1 MQDFR
6 QLLVW
11 QLAHELAV
19 NVILTTNQAE
29 RGHSTLIT
37 QARESAAS
45 VAANIAEG
53 TRRPTQ
59 KQFASF
65 LGIAIGS
72 LSETHNHLLLI
83 RDAGI
88 LRVDL
93 IQPLISKID
102 RLRPMLFS
110 PRTRV
115 LNNPDKKGS

>member
-6 QLLVW
+6 KLLVW
-11 QLAHELAV
+11 QIAHELAV
-19 NVILTTNQAE
+19 NVILVTNQAE
-29 RGHSTLIT
+29 RGHSSLIAQT
-37 QARESAAS
+37 RESAAS
-45 VAANIAEG
+45 VAANISEG

-88 LRVDL
+88 LQVEL
-93 IQPLISKID
+93 VQPLISKVD

-110 PRTRV
+110 LRTRV